1 MTKFNRFFIL
11 CSIILTT
18 SFEVLGQSDT
28 TMLYQRAKFLVAAEG
43 YISPKID
50 LVQFLDQ
57 HISIKELKASGFGKA
72 RFLLLKYRMGNNDDI
87 PDSLFKLNEVY
98 YNCDYIIVA
107 HSGLIFRLKGF
118 LNNDFFSFMTEFSE
132 TSDIGY
138 LLKANVFSLKNIA
151 TFKKKISSDGIFIE
165 DLDMLCLYTYYKAQN
180 KADLKTNKL
189 PCLGSCT
196 IKDRKR
202 PYQLK

>member
-1 MTKFNRFFIL
+1 MTKFNRLFIF
-11 CSIILTT
+11 CSIILI
-18 SFEVLGQSDT
+18 SFKVLGQSDT
-28 TMLYQRAKFLVAAEG
+28 AILYQRAKFLVAAEH
-43 YISPKID
+43 YISPKMD
-50 LVQFLDQ
+50 LIQFLNQ
-57 HISIKELKASGFGKA
+57 HISVKELKASGFGKA
-72 RFLLLKYRMGNNDDI
+72 RFLLLEYRQGNTDDI
-87 PDSLFKLNEVY
+87 PDSLFKINEVY
-98 YNCDYIIVA
+98 YNCDYIIVT

-151 TFKKKISSDGIFIE
+151 TFKKKIFPQRIFIE
-165 DLDMLCLYTYYKAQN
+165 DLDMLCLYKYYQAQ
-180 KADLKTNKL
+180 KEADLKTNKL